1 MAYRSYQPDRRT
13 KRRRWLLIA
22 LTVVAVVSAIAFL
35 VSRQTEQRG
44 TVEFFAAAGEVSL
57 LHGESADLLT
67 DTLTQIGPDLSRPE
81 VIRRLDDMVAITEEA
96 EALLDITVPA
106 PVAQPYGSLA
116 AASTAW
122 AEGALEVRRVILGI
136 MDGEIPVGAESELRS
151 ALELLRVGDLG
162 YGQFRNAIASLPP
175 EIDAPPFDSVVYV
188 VPDPANP
195 LLYDAQNLT
204 LRILSSYNLSARVD
218 IGVVGMVDPAPT
230 GERGG
235 IPVVPF
241 AESVAINAVVSN
253 AGNESVP
260 SVEVRLDV
268 LDVDTG
274 EVVTL
279 EQVSSELASGGS
291 TTVSFAD
298 LALTPGGLYQATVS
312 VTIEG
317 DNRPDNNAWSMTFIW
332 NAES

>member
-22 LTVVAVVSAIAFL
+22 LTVAAVVSSIAFL

-57 LHGESADLLT
+57 LHGESADLFA
-67 DTLTQIGPDLSRPE
+67 DTLSQIGPDLSRPE

-96 EALLDITVPA
+96 EALLDSAVPV
-106 PVAQPYGSLA
+106 PVSRPYGSLA

-122 AEGALEVRRVILGI
+122 AEGVLEVRRVILGI

-151 ALELLRVGDLG
+151 ALELLRVGDIG
-162 YGQFRNAIASLPP
+162 YGQFRNAIESLP
-175 EIDAPPFDSVVYV
+175 EEVDAPPFEPVAYI
-188 VPDPANP
+188 VPDPTNP

-230 GERGG
+230 GDRGG

-241 AESVAINAVVSN
+241 SESIVVNAVVSN
-253 AGNESVP
+253 AGNEAVSSVA
-260 SVEVRLDV
+260 VRLDV

-279 EQVSSELASGGS
+279 GRVSSEIAPGGS
-291 TTVSFAD
+291 TTVSFDD
-298 LALTPGGLYQATVS
+298 LVITPGGLYQATVS

-317 DNRPDNNAWSMTFIW
+317 DNRPDNDAWSMTFIW

>member
-22 LTVVAVVSAIAFL
+22 LTVVVVISAIAFL

-57 LHGESADLLT
+57 LHDESADLLT
-67 DTLTQIGPDLSRPE
+67 GTLSQIGPDLSRPE
-81 VIRRLDDMVAITEEA
+81 VIRRLDEMVAITEEA
-96 EALLDITVPA
+96 EVLLDITVPV
-106 PVAQPYGSLA
+106 PVSRPYGSLA
-116 AASTAW
+116 TASTAW
-122 AEGALEVRRVILGI
+122 AEGVLEVRRVILGI

-151 ALELLRVGDLG
+151 ALELLRVGDIG
-162 YGQFRNAIASLPP
+162 YEQFRDAIDSLPP
-175 EIDAPPFDSVVYV
+175 EVDAPPFESVTYI
-188 VPDPANP
+188 VPDPTNP

-204 LRILSSYNLSARVD
+204 LRIQGSYNLSARVD
-218 IGVVGMVDPAPT
+218 IGVVGMMDPSPT

-241 AESVAINAVVSN
+241 SESIAINAVISN
-253 AGNESVP
+253 AGNEVVP
-260 SVEVRLDV
+260 SVSVRLDV
-268 LDVDTG
+268 LNVDTG
-274 EVVTL
+274 EVVTV
-279 EQVSSELASGGS
+279 EQVSSEIASGGS
-291 TTVSFAD
+291 TTVAFDD
-298 LALTPGGLYQATVS
+298 LAIAPGGLYQATVS

-317 DNRPDNNAWSMTFIW
+317 DNRPDNDAWSMTFIW

>member
-44 TVEFFAAAGEVSL
+44 TVGFFAAAGEVSL

-96 EALLDITVPA
+96 EALLDVTVPA

-116 AASTAW
+116 AASAAW
-122 AEGALEVRRVILGI
+122 AEGVLEVRRVILGI
-136 MDGEIPVGAESELRS
+136 MDGEIPIGAESELRS
-151 ALELLRVGDLG
+151 TLELLRVGDLG
-162 YGQFRNAIASLPP
+162 YVQFRNAIGALAP
-175 EIDAPPFDSVVYV
+175 EINAPPFESVVYI
-188 VPDPANP
+188 VPDPTNP

-204 LRILSSYNLSARVD
+204 LRILASYNLSARVD

-241 AESVAINAVVSN
+241 SESIAVNAVVSN
-253 AGNESVP
+253 TGNEAVSAVA
-260 SVEVRLDV
+260 VRLDV
-268 LDVDTG
+268 LHVDTG

-279 EQVSSELASGGS
+279 ERVSSEIASGGS

-317 DNRPDNNAWSMTFIW
+317 DNRPDNDAWSMTFIW